1 DFSARPTNPRRS
13 MFEPENEIE
22 RLLVRAAPEPSARA
36 AFTKALMDAQIFL
49 VLVPDGPVQQQPD
62 GSVKVPE
69 GTKLAL
75 PSASRG
81 AVKLLPFF
89 TSPLRART
97 WFKGAYIVVPDRT
110 RELFARYVD
119 ALFVLNPA
127 SDYGK
132 EFTSDEVKRLLSGHF
147 DDGPATEVIQKQ
159 DQVLLSHPEKVPTRL
174 IAALGRELGAL
185 KSVRGAWLM
194 QAMRAGQR
202 DHGWMLGVDNLGSW
216 QDVQAAIGRALA
228 GGQLLDR
235 ELDAMPL
242 DHSAISINLR
252 TGIPVVAV
260 KGGILN

>member
-1 DFSARPTNPRRS
+1 

-22 RLLVRAAPEPSARA
+22 RLLVRAASEPSARA
-36 AFTKALMDAQIFL
+36 AFTRALMDAQVFL
-49 VLVPDGPVQQQPD
+49 VLVPDGPVEQQAD
-62 GSVKVPE
+62 GSVRVPE
-69 GTKLAL
+69 GTKLTL

-81 AVKLLPFF
+81 EVKLLPFF
-89 TSPLRART
+89 SSPSRART
-97 WFKGAYIVVPDRT
+97 WFKGEYIVAPDRT

-119 ALFVLNPA
+119 APFVLNPA

-147 DDGPATEVIQKQ
+147 DEGPATEVLQKAE
-159 DQVLLSHPEKVPTRL
+159 QVLLSHPEKVPTKL

-194 QAMRAGQR
+194 QAMRGSQSQPS
-202 DHGWMLGVDNLGSW
+202 WMLGVDNLGNW
-216 QDVQAAIGRALA
+216 QDVQAAISRALA

-242 DHSAISINLR
+242 DHSPISINLR
-252 TGIPVVAV
+252 TGIPVVAA
-260 KGGILN
+260 KSGILN

>member
-1 DFSARPTNPRRS
+1 

-22 RLLVRAAPEPSARA
+22 RLLVRAASDPFARA
-36 AFTKALMDAQIFL
+36 AFTRALMDAQIFL

-81 AVKLLPFF
+81 EVKLLPFF
-89 TSPLRART
+89 TSPSRARS
-97 WFKGAYIVVPDRT
+97 WFKGEYVVVPDKT
-110 RELFARYVD
+110 RDLFLRYSS
-119 ALFVLNPA
+119 APFVLNPA

-132 EFTSDEVKRLLSGHF
+132 EFTPDEVRRLLSGHF
-147 DDGPATEVIQKQ
+147 DDGPATEVIQKEQ
-159 DQVLLSHPEKVPTRL
+159 QVLLSHPADVPTKL

-194 QAMRAGQR
+194 QAMRGNQKEPS
-202 DHGWMLGVDNLGSW
+202 WMLGVDNMGDW
-216 QDVQAAIGRALA
+216 QGVQAAIGRALA

-242 DHSAISINLR
+242 DHSPVSINLR
-252 TGIPVVAV
+252 TGIPVVAA

>member
-1 DFSARPTNPRRS
+1 

-22 RLLVRAAPEPSARA
+22 RLLVRAASDPFSRA
-36 AFTKALMDAQIFL
+36 AFTRALMEAQIFL

-75 PSASRG
+75 PSATRG
-81 AVKLLPFF
+81 EVKLLPFF
-89 TSPLRART
+89 TSPPRARA
-97 WFKGAYIVVPDRT
+97 WFKGEFIVVPDKT
-110 RELFARYVD
+110 RDLFIRYSN
-119 ALFVLNPA
+119 APFVLNPA

-132 EFTSDEVKRLLSGHF
+132 EFTPGEVVRLLSGRF
-147 DDGPATEVIQKQ
+147 DDGPATEVVQKGE
-159 DQVLLSHPEKVPTRL
+159 QVLLSNPADVPKKL

-194 QAMRAGQR
+194 QAMRESQSEP
-202 DHGWMLGVDNLGSW
+202 GWMLGVDNMGSW

-228 GGQLLDR
+228 GGKLLDR

-242 DHSAISINLR
+242 DHSPISINLR
-252 TGIPVVAV
+252 TGIPVVAP

>member
-1 DFSARPTNPRRS
+1 

-22 RLLVRAAPEPSARA
+22 RLLVRAASDPFARA
-36 AFTKALMDAQIFL
+36 AFTRALMDAQIFL
-49 VLVPDGPVQQQPD
+49 VLVPDGPVEQQAD

-81 AVKLLPFF
+81 EVKLLPFF

-97 WFKGAYIVVPDRT
+97 WFKGEYVVVPDKT
-110 RELFARYVD
+110 RDLFVRYSS

-132 EFTSDEVKRLLSGHF
+132 EFTPDEVKRLLSGHF
-147 DDGPATEVIQKQ
+147 DDGPATEVLQKAE
-159 DQVLLSHPEKVPTRL
+159 QVLLSHPDDAPKKL

-194 QAMRAGQR
+194 QAMRASQSEPS
-202 DHGWMLGVDNLGSW
+202 WMLGVDNMGSW

-242 DHSAISINLR
+242 DHSPISINLR
-252 TGIPVVAV
+252 TGIPVVAA
-260 KGGILN
+260 KSGIFN

>member
-1 DFSARPTNPRRS
+1 

-22 RLLVRAAPEPSARA
+22 RLLVRAASEPSARA
-36 AFTKALMDAQIFL
+36 AFTRALMDAQIYL
-49 VLVPDGPVQQQPD
+49 VLVPDGPVEQQAD
-62 GSVKVPE
+62 GNVKIPE
-69 GTKLAL
+69 GTNLTL

-81 AVKLLPFF
+81 SVKLLPFF
-89 TSPLRART
+89 SSPSRART
-97 WFKGAYIVVPDRT
+97 WFKGEYVVAPDRT
-110 RELFARYVD
+110 RDLFARYVD

-147 DDGPATEVIQKQ
+147 DDGPATEVIQKAE
-159 DQVLLSHPEKVPTRL
+159 QVLLSHPDKVPTKL
-174 IAALGRELGAL
+174 VAALGRELGAL

-194 QAMRAGQR
+194 QAMRSIKGEPS
-202 DHGWMLGVDNLGSW
+202 WMLGVDNLGSW

-228 GGQLLDR
+228 GGKLLDR

-242 DHSAISINLR
+242 DHGAISLNLR
-252 TGIPVVAV
+252 TGIPVVAP

>member
-1 DFSARPTNPRRS
+1 

-22 RLLVRAAPEPSARA
+22 RLLVRAASDPFARA
-36 AFTKALMDAQIFL
+36 AFTRALMDAQIFL

-69 GTKLAL
+69 GTKLSL

-81 AVKLLPFF
+81 EVKLLPFF
-89 TSPLRART
+89 TSPSRARA
-97 WFKGAYIVVPDRT
+97 WFKGEYIVVPDKT
-110 RELFARYVD
+110 RDLFIRYSS

-132 EFTSDEVKRLLSGHF
+132 EFTPDEVRRLLSGQF
-147 DDGPATEVIQKQ
+147 DEGPDTEIIQKAE
-159 DQVLLSHPEKVPTRL
+159 QVLLSHPADVPKKL
-174 IAALGRELGAL
+174 VAALGRELGAL

-194 QAMRAGQR
+194 QAMRGNQKEPS
-202 DHGWMLGVDNLGSW
+202 WMLGVDNMGNW

-242 DHSAISINLR
+242 DHSPISINLR
-252 TGIPVVAV
+252 TGIPVVAA
-260 KGGILN
+260 KSGILN

>member
-1 DFSARPTNPRRS
+1 

-22 RLLVRAAPEPSARA
+22 RLLVRAASDPFARA
-36 AFTKALMDAQIFL
+36 AFTRALMDAQIFL
-49 VLVPDGPVQQQPD
+49 VLVPDGPVEQQGD

-75 PSASRG
+75 PSATRG
-81 AVKLLPFF
+81 EVKLLPFF

-97 WFKGAYIVVPDRT
+97 WFKGDYIVVPDKT
-110 RELFARYVD
+110 RDLFVRYSN
-119 ALFVLNPA
+119 APFVLNPT

-132 EFTSDEVKRLLSGHF
+132 EFTPEEVTRLLSGRF
-147 DDGPATEVIQKQ
+147 DDGPATEVIQKAE
-159 DQVLLSHPEKVPTRL
+159 QVLLSHPDDMPTRL

-194 QAMRAGQR
+194 QAMRDGQSEPS
-202 DHGWMLGVDNLGSW
+202 WMLGVDNMGSW

-235 ELDAMPL
+235 ALDAMPL
-242 DHSAISINLR
+242 DHSPISINLR
-252 TGIPVVAV
+252 SGIPIIAANS
-260 KGGILN
+260 GILK

>member
-1 DFSARPTNPRRS
+1 

-22 RLLVRAAPEPSARA
+22 RLLVRAASDPFARA
-36 AFTKALMDAQIFL
+36 AFTRALMDAQIFL
-49 VLVPDGPVQQQPD
+49 VLVPDGPVEQQPD

-75 PSASRG
+75 PSATRG
-81 AVKLLPFF
+81 EVKLLPFF
-89 TSPLRART
+89 TSPSRART
-97 WFKGAYIVVPDRT
+97 WFKGEYIVVPDKT
-110 RELFARYVD
+110 RDLFIRYGS
-119 ALFVLNPA
+119 APFVLNPA

-132 EFTSDEVKRLLSGHF
+132 EFTPDEVKRLLSGHF

-159 DQVLLSHPEKVPTRL
+159 EQVLLSHPEKVPTKL

-194 QAMRAGQR
+194 QAMRASQKESS
-202 DHGWMLGVDNLGSW
+202 WMLGVDNMGSW

-228 GGQLLDR
+228 GGKLLDR

-242 DHSAISINLR
+242 DHSPIAINLR
-252 TGIPVVAV
+252 TGIPVVAA
-260 KGGILN
+260 KSGILN

>member
-1 DFSARPTNPRRS
+1 

-22 RLLVRAAPEPSARA
+22 RLLVRAASEPSARA
-36 AFTKALMDAQIFL
+36 AFTRALMDAQIFV
-49 VLVPDGPVQQQPD
+49 VLVPDGPVEQQPD

-69 GTKLAL
+69 GTRLNL

-89 TSPLRART
+89 SSPTRART
-97 WFKGAYIVVPDRT
+97 WFKGEYIVAPDRT

-159 DQVLLSHPEKVPTRL
+159 EQVLLSHPSEVPTRL
-174 IAALGRELGAL
+174 IKALGRELGAL

-194 QAMRAGQR
+194 QAMRASQKEPS
-202 DHGWMLGVDNLGSW
+202 WMLGVDNMGSW

-228 GGQLLDR
+228 GGKLLDR

-242 DHSAISINLR
+242 DHSPIAINLR
-252 TGIPVVAV
+252 TGIPVVAA
-260 KGGILN
+260 KSGILN

>member
-1 DFSARPTNPRRS
+1 

-22 RLLVRAAPEPSARA
+22 RLLVRAASDPFARA
-36 AFTKALMDAQIFL
+36 AFTRALMDAQIFL
-49 VLVPDGPVQQQPD
+49 VLVPDGPVEQQAD

-69 GTKLAL
+69 GTKLTL

-81 AVKLLPFF
+81 EVKLLPFF
-89 TSPLRART
+89 SSPSRART
-97 WFKGAYIVVPDRT
+97 WFKGEYVVTPDRT

-132 EFTSDEVKRLLSGHF
+132 EFTSDEVKRLLAGHF
-147 DDGPATEVIQKQ
+147 DDGPQAEVIQKAE
-159 DQVLLSHPEKVPTRL
+159 QVLLSHPAAVPKKL
-174 IAALGRELGAL
+174 IAALDRELGAL

-194 QAMRAGQR
+194 QATRGNQTEPS
-202 DHGWMLGVDNLGSW
+202 WMLGVDNIGNW
-216 QDVQAAIGRALA
+216 QDVQAAIGRALT

-235 ELDAMPL
+235 ALDAMPL
-242 DHSAISINLR
+242 DHSPVSINLR
-252 TGIPVVAV
+252 TGIPVIAA

>member
-1 DFSARPTNPRRS
+1 

-22 RLLVRAAPEPSARA
+22 RLLVRAASDPFARA
-36 AFTKALMDAQIFL
+36 AFTRALMDAQIFL
-49 VLVPDGPVQQQPD
+49 VMVPDGPVEQQPD

-89 TSPLRART
+89 SSPTRAGT
-97 WFKGAYIVVPDRT
+97 WFKGEYIVVPDKT
-110 RELFARYVD
+110 RDLFIRYSS
-119 ALFVLNPA
+119 APFVLNPA

-159 DQVLLSHPEKVPTRL
+159 EQVLLSHPDKVPTRL

-194 QAMRAGQR
+194 QAMRAGQSA
-202 DHGWMLGVDNLGSW
+202 HSWMLGVDNMGSW

-242 DHSAISINLR
+242 DHSPIAINLR
-252 TGIPVVAV
+252 TGIPVVAA
-260 KGGILN
+260 KSGILN